1 VFTGNSRTIKKEQ
14 FRYCAQ
20 AGGPLFLFQKLID
33 EDGNL
38 KTSNILITVLKN
50 NFQRSYESH
59 LSNPISVN
67 FFFLLLITPLQAIT
81 SSYQIQIHTLSKT

>member
-20 AGGPLFLFQKLID
+20 ADGLLFLFQKFID

-38 KTSNILITVLKN
+38 KTSNITITVHKSISN
-50 NFQRSYESH
+50 NLMNAACQIQYRS
-59 LSNPISVN
+59 
-67 FFFLLLITPLQAIT
+67 T
-81 SSYQIQIHTLSKT
+81 SSDFF